1 MNQSVVVG
9 AVFITPAFRVMAGWE
24 NQESGRDEYCPYHL
38 KGWRLIYNRSTLQIR
53 RTYIMS
59 TMDPKKMQASDMDD
73 DEADEEDYED
83 MDLLERLET
92 LREDMEELGVTTLA
106 EVIRR
111 IEELHR
117 KLNSQTH

>member
-1 MNQSVVVG
+1 
-9 AVFITPAFRVMAGWE
+9 
-24 NQESGRDEYCPYHL
+24 
-38 KGWRLIYNRSTLQIR
+38 
-53 RTYIMS
+53 MS
-59 TMDPKKMQASDMDD
+59 TKDPKKMQASNMDD

-117 KLNSQTH
+117 KLDSQTH